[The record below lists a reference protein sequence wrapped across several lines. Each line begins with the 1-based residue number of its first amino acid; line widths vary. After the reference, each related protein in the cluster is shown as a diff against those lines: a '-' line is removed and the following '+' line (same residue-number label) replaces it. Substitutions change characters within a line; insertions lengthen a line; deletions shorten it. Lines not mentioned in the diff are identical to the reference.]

1 VRVRMGFARL
11 LPLPGLAV
19 MVVAGVRA
27 ARYEPSWW
35 DVGETCVNR
44 IPCFTEAESA
54 STLQNYYWV
63 AWAGLLLVVL
73 GIWLCAFALSSA
85 PRSTP
90 SVSGVAVHASVSGV
104 VAGPTA
110 AVGLA
115 LGFFAVFM
123 GGALGVAVVA
133 IAWLGLACALE
144 ALDQG
149 PWPRTKCPRGIPALR
164 GGRARRPGHA
174 DRDAG
179 SPGAWAHE
187 VCLRLGAVEPRGGRS
202 HGTRG
207 CSTGPSRPALGW
219 MDGCRGHRPRRPG
232 CSRGKPRAQPA
243 EGMARR
249 HVVFCGCLRDLAFA
263 ACTNHYPVHLHD
275 AEPHADQRE
284 RATAVQPWRP
294 DPRGR
299 RVRSGDG
306 ALRLLTVSLP
316 TTMTR

>member
-1 VRVRMGFARL
+1 MRVRMGFARL
-11 LPLPGLAV
+11 LPLPGLSV

-27 ARYEPSWW
+27 VRYEPSWW

-144 ALDQG
+144 ALDQALG
-149 PWPRTKCPRGIPALR
+149 RERSARAAYLLSVGAGLAGLATLTGTLAVLGLGLTKFACALVLSSLAVAAVTALGDVVQDCHVQPWAGWTAAPVTGLAVLGALAGSLVLNPPKVWPAGTWSSADVSVPAPSATSPLLPVPTTTPFTSTTPTPSHTPTSVN
-164 GGRARRPGHA
+164 ARRPC
-174 DRDAG
+174 
-179 SPGAWAHE
+179 SPGD
-187 VCLRLGAVEPRGGRS
+187 LTLAVGEFEAATGR
-202 HGTRG
+202 
-207 CSTGPSRPALGW
+207 
-219 MDGCRGHRPRRPG
+219 
-232 CSRGKPRAQPA
+232 
-243 EGMARR
+243 
-249 HVVFCGCLRDLAFA
+249 
-263 ACTNHYPVHLHD
+263 
-275 AEPHADQRE
+275 
-284 RATAVQPWRP
+284 
-294 DPRGR
+294 
-299 RVRSGDG
+299 
-306 ALRLLTVSLP
+306 
-316 TTMTR
+316 